1 MCQQNAL
8 KQLPTYTHGTI
19 SPVMGLPPTSSRTKR
34 STEPLACG
42 KLLMFQGWLAYVR
55 SSQSWQLPQRQL
67 AQQLAGSKEDSSSGI
82 APALLL
88 LLLLLLLPADL
99 TRLRAS
105 ACASSCDQ
113 VLDKTHNMG

>member
-19 SPVMGLPPTSSRTKR
+19 SPVIGFPPTSSRTNR
-34 STEPLACG
+34 STEPFACG

-67 AQQLAGSKEDSSSGI
+67 AQQFAGSSADSSSGEG
-82 APALLL
+82 AALLL
-88 LLLLLLLPADL
+88 LLPEAVALLLLLGGL

-105 ACASSCDQ
+105 ACASSY
-113 VLDKTHNMG
+113 KHG